1 MLRGHVFKKQVFGN
15 QIFALFVNTFLD
27 GQNGISDNYKN
38 NMAITHNTDS
48 ISVDAG
54 MACVQGRF
62 LEEDSGYTVTTST
75 DNSFCKLVIEIDL
88 DKENTDEQFVQG
100 AYKIIKSASGY
111 PELTQNNIVKN
122 NSGIYQY
129 ELARFR
135 TSSSGIT
142 EFQDTRTFLNLSI
155 FETIVNKILENKFVK
170 VSLYASNRKEDD
182 FNGYVEVNYPDGFS
196 KNNTVLLSMLAS
208 TSLIGGDTYNATN
221 ERITFSDSKIVWND
235 VFEGKTVRR
244 LELLLMKI

>member
-1 MLRGHVFKKQVFGN
+1 MLKGHVFKKQVFGN

-27 GQNGISDNYKN
+27 GQNGVSDNYKN
-38 NMAITHNTDS
+38 NMAITHNTSS
-48 ISVDAG
+48 ISVDTG
-54 MACVQGRF
+54 MVCVQGRF
-62 LEEDSGYTVTTST
+62 LEEDSGYTVATGT

-100 AYKIIKSASGY
+100 AYKIIKSTSSY

-142 EFQDTRTFLNLSI
+142 EFQDSRTFLNLSI
-155 FETIVNKILENKFVK
+155 FETIVNKILENKFKK

-182 FNGYVEVNYPDGFS
+182 FNGYVEINYPDGFNKS
-196 KNNTVLLSMLAS
+196 NTALLSMFAS
-208 TSLIGGDTYNATN
+208 TSLIGGDTYNATS
-221 ERITFSDSKIVWND
+221 EIITFSDNKIIWSD
-235 VFEGKTVRR
+235 VFEGKSVRR